1 MRKQES
7 SKKMGKTGT
16 LEKGFLFLKFV
27 IRKGGAVIQFSRG
40 YCDNY
45 YIYINNIFT
54 MFNSFQKFI
63 HVMVLVFRLAGSLWL
78 VTGLYRTKLEPS

>member
-1 MRKQES
+1 MQFFNLQE
-7 SKKMGKTGT
+7 
-16 LEKGFLFLKFV
+16 V
-27 IRKGGAVIQFSRG
+27 ILITI
-40 YCDNY
+40 
-45 YIYINNIFT
+45 IYINNIFT